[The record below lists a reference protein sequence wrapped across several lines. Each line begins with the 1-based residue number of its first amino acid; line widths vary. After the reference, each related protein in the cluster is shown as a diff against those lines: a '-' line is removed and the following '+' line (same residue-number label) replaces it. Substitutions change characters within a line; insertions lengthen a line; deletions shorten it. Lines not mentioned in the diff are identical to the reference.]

1 MKMGKSKFNLGF
13 TLLEIMIAMTIFAVV
28 LVAVYSSW
36 AVIVRGSKV
45 GLEAAAAAQRSRIAM
60 RTIEDAL
67 LTAQLYTENLQHY
80 SFIADTTDSKFAW
93 LNFTAHL
100 PSTFPGSGLFGDDV
114 VRRVTFAVEPDT
126 DGTKQL
132 VMYQT
137 PFLLVTNSDIT
148 AYPIT
153 LVRDLSLFVI
163 EFWDTQ
169 LGDWTDE
176 LLVTNQ
182 IPKMMRVSLGIG
194 YAAHSGSQPDQ
205 LVSRIIAMPSIA
217 VTPDI
222 QIPSRQGGGTSGG
235 GGSRPG
241 GGGTSGGGTRPGG
254 TGSQVRPL

>member
-1 MKMGKSKFNLGF
+1 
-13 TLLEIMIAMTIFAVV
+13 
-28 LVAVYSSW
+28 
-36 AVIVRGSKV
+36 
-45 GLEAAAAAQRSRIAM
+45 
-60 RTIEDAL
+60 
-67 LTAQLYTENLQHY
+67 
-80 SFIADTTDSKFAW
+80 
-93 LNFTAHL
+93 
-100 PSTFPGSGLFGDDV
+100 
-114 VRRVTFAVEPDT
+114 
-126 DGTKQL
+126 
-132 VMYQT
+132 
-137 PFLLVTNSDIT
+137 
-148 AYPIT
+148 

-222 QIPSRQGGGTSGG
+222 QIPARQGGGGTPGGGGGGGGRPGGG

-241 GGGTSGGGTRPGG
+241 G
-254 TGSQVRPL
+254 TGAQVKPL